1 MFTWREKVIRRT
13 LTFKEYLSKKLV
25 PYKIAF
31 PVSLS
36 IITAFFA
43 AYALLVFYSENDRS
57 FVKAIAPH
65 ISTLVETQDGP
76 ELQRFIT
83 SIADEKKVIINVIK
97 DNEVIAS
104 SNDNTLIGKP
114 YLTNGIKVLGIESDL
129 SSKFL
134 ISRALTKRD
143 GGPSAMNGE
152 IYLLNPTLDLF
163 SLVIAVT
170 IIVFILSFI
179 LLNVLA
185 TKIISTAQKSIEPIK
200 DLENSIHELKK
211 FGEVNLNSYLRI
223 EELENIYNAIL
234 TTNSQLRVSNEK
246 LAEAKGKELAVEAY
260 KKLIHDLHTPVAAL
274 KQMIK
279 IINKDGVPED
289 KKDFAKNRVAEIAEQ
304 ILFQVKA
311 SKGNLK
317 VEINPS
323 DLNIN
328 ESVKRATGQ
337 AQMAMADYENIEIVE
352 KYEPV
357 ITELAHDNMMLGRA
371 ISNLVVNAIEASRN
385 IVEVAVQKREEG
397 ISISVSD
404 DGEGIE
410 EETVSLFLQG
420 RGKSKKK
427 NGLGLGLSGANH
439 IVRLHGGKIIYRKSH
454 LGGACFDIRL
464 QG

>member
-1 MFTWREKVIRRT
+1 MIRRT
-13 LTFKEYLSKKLV
+13 FTFKEYLSKKLV
-25 PYKIAF
+25 PYKIAL

-36 IITAFFA
+36 ILTAFFA

-83 SIADEKKVIINVIK
+83 SIADEKKIVINIVK
-97 DNEVIAS
+97 GNEVIAS

-114 YLTNGIKVLGIESDL
+114 YSFDGIKVLGIKSDL
-129 SSKFL
+129 SSQFL
-134 ISRALTKRD
+134 MSKTRIKRN
-143 GGPSAMNGE
+143 GGPSEVNGA

-163 SLVIAVT
+163 SLVLAVT
-170 IIVFILSFI
+170 IIIFILSFI
-179 LLNVLA
+179 LLNILA
-185 TKIISTAQKSIEPIK
+185 TKIIATAQRSIEPIK
-200 DLENSIHELKK
+200 DLENSIYELKK
-211 FGEVNLNSYLRI
+211 FGEVSLDNYLKI

-246 LAEAKGKELAVEAY
+246 LAESKGKELAVEAY

-323 DLNIN
+323 DLDIN

-352 KYEPV
+352 RYEPAL
-357 ITELAHDNMMLGRA
+357 TDLAHDNMMLGRA
-371 ISNLVVNAIEASRN
+371 VSNLVVNAIEASRN
-385 IVEVAVQKREEG
+385 IVEVAVQKLEKG
-397 ISISVSD
+397 VSISISD

-410 EETVSLFLQG
+410 EEMVSLFLQG

-439 IVRLHGGKIIYRKSH
+439 IVRLHGGNIVYRKSH

>member
-1 MFTWREKVIRRT
+1 MTNKT
-13 LTFKEYLSKKLV
+13 LTFKEYLSKKLL
-25 PYKIAF
+25 PYKIAL
-31 PVSLS
+31 PISLS
-36 IITAFFA
+36 ILTALFA
-43 AYALLVFYSENDRS
+43 AYAILVFYSENDRS
-57 FVKAIAPH
+57 FVRAIAPH

-83 SIADEKKVIINVIK
+83 SVAEEKNVILNITK
-97 DNEVIAS
+97 NKEIIAS
-104 SNDNTLIGKP
+104 SSDNTLIGKP
-114 YLTNGIKVLGIESDL
+114 YHLDGIKVLGIESGL
-129 SSKFL
+129 STQYIVSKTE
-134 ISRALTKRD
+134 IKRD
-143 GGPSAMNGE
+143 GGPLTSKGT

-163 SLVIAVT
+163 SMVLGVA
-170 IIVFILSFI
+170 IIVFLLSFI

-200 DLENSIHELKK
+200 DLEKSIYDLKK
-211 FGEVNLNSYLRI
+211 FGEVNLEGYLRI

-234 TTNSQLRVSNEK
+234 TTNSQLKISNNH
-246 LAEAKGKELAVEAY
+246 LAESKGRELAVEAY

-279 IINKDGVPED
+279 VINKDGISED
-289 KKDFAKNRVAEIAEQ
+289 KKDFAKHRVAEIAEQ

-317 VEINPS
+317 VEINPN

-328 ESVKRATGQ
+328 ESVKKAAGQ

-352 KYEPV
+352 RYESILTNV
-357 ITELAHDNMMLGRA
+357 AHDNMMLGRA
-371 ISNLVVNAIEASRN
+371 ISNLVVNAIEASKN
-385 IVEVAVQKREEG
+385 IVEVAVQKLEKE

-404 DGEGIE
+404 DGDGIQE
-410 EETVSLFLQG
+410 EMVSLFLQG

-427 NGLGLGLSGANH
+427 NGLGIGLSSANH